1 MKCHLSF
8 IFFSYAK
15 FVECIFDVKLDKS
28 LDVCKMIESFIDQQK
43 KTFILENDCIEF
55 SIINA

>member
-15 FVECIFDVKLDKS
+15 FVECVLDVKLNKS
-28 LDVCKMIESFIDQQK
+28 LDICKMIESFIDQQK
-43 KTFILENDCIEF
+43 KTYILKNDCVEF
-55 SIINA
+55 LIINV